1 MTLRAARRLW
11 LPVLAAFLAGGVSQ
25 ALAHEGTR
33 QIAASPFEE
42 RRPATSTGVRL
53 AIDYVNP
60 DDPNAKPPAVQ
71 KVVIAYAPGTTID
84 TSVPEQCDA
93 SNGELTA
100 QGPAACPPASIV
112 GGGEIDLDTG
122 IPGPGRIAQNDVT
135 LINNRDELILL
146 LESRSEPRSRVVARA
161 VVQGGTI
168 TSEVAP
174 VPGGPPDG
182 FTAIKRVR
190 LTADARSAG
199 QGAGRRNYVTT
210 PASCPAGGAWT
221 NTVTF
226 TYRDGVTQTARSS
239 SPCVPAGGGSCRRA
253 SSVGFR
259 LKRRDLGRVVRVE
272 AFVNGRRALRRSGR
286 DLRRMRLRGLP
297 RSGAMRLRIVTTR
310 STGTK
315 VISTR
320 TWRGCRKG
328 RTFVRI
334 VRRRQAQAALR
345 DGEPIPF

>member
-1 MTLRAARRLW
+1 MIAVTLRAARRLS
-11 LPVLAAFLAGGVSQ
+11 LPVLAALLASAASQ
-25 ALAHEGTR
+25 ALAQEGTR
-33 QIAASPFEE
+33 QIATSPFEE
-42 RRPATSTGVRL
+42 RRPGTSTGARL

-60 DDPNAKPPAVQ
+60 DDPSAKPRAVQ
-71 KVVIAYAPGTTID
+71 KVVIAYAPGATID
-84 TSVPEQCDA
+84 TSVPERCAA

-100 QGPAACPPASIV
+100 QGPSACPSGSIV

-122 IPGPGRIAQNDVT
+122 VPGPGRIVQNDVT

-146 LESRSEPRSRVVARA
+146 LESRSEPRSRVVARS

-190 LTADARSAG
+190 LRLDARSSG
-199 QGAGRRNYVTT
+199 QGAGRKNYLTT

-221 NTVTF
+221 TTVTF

-239 SPCVPAGGGSCRRA
+239 SPCVSARGRSCRRA

-272 AFVNGRRALRRSGR
+272 ASVNGRRALRRVGR
-286 DLRRMRLRGLP
+286 DLRRIRLRGLP
-297 RSGAMRLRIVTTR
+297 RSGTMRLRIVTAR

-320 TWRGCRKG
+320 TWRECRKG

-334 VRRRQAQAALR
+334 VRRR
-345 DGEPIPF
+345 

>member
-1 MTLRAARRLW
+1 VIVRAARR
-11 LPVLAAFLAGGVSQ
+11 VSLAAIAVVLAGGAAQS
-25 ALAHEGTR
+25 LAQEGVR
-33 QIAASPFEE
+33 QTAASPFEE
-42 RRPATSTGVRL
+42 RRPGASTGTRL

-71 KVVIAYAPGTTID
+71 KVVIVYAPGATFD
-84 TSVPEQCDA
+84 TSVPERCGA
-93 SNGELTA
+93 TNGELTA
-100 QGPAACPPASIV
+100 QGAGACPGGSIV
-112 GGGEIDLDTG
+112 GGGEVDLDTG
-122 IPGPGRIAQNDVT
+122 VSGPGRIVQNDVT
-135 LINNRDELILL
+135 LINNKDELIFL
-146 LESRSEPRSRVVARA
+146 LESKSEPRSRVVARS
-161 VVQGGTI
+161 VVQDDTI
-168 TSEVAP
+168 TTEVSP

-190 LTADARSAG
+190 LRLDARSAM

-226 TYRDGVTQTARSS
+226 TYRDGVTQTVRSS
-239 SPCVPAGGGSCRRA
+239 SPCVPAGGGSCQRRP
-253 SSVGFR
+253 SVGFR

-286 DLRRMRLRGLP
+286 NLRRMRLRGLP
-297 RSGAMRLRIVTTR
+297 RAGTMRVRIVTTR

-315 VISTR
+315 LISTR

-328 RTFVRI
+328 RTLVRI
-334 VRRRQAQAALR
+334 VRRH
-345 DGEPIPF
+345 